1 MSIFKKLVLP
11 AALAAFMS
19 GTGVAS
25 AVTEIQWWHA
35 MGGTNGERVNKIAE
49 DFNATQ
55 SDYKVVPTFK
65 GNYTETMTAAIA
77 AFRAKKQPHIV
88 QVFEVGT
95 ATMMAAKGAVY
106 PVEEMMNDAG
116 EPFDKSV
123 YLPAVISYYQTSD
136 GELLSMPFNSSTPV
150 MWYNKD
156 ALDKAGVTKIPETWP
171 EVKDASEKLLA
182 AGYKCGFSFG
192 WQSWVMVEN
201 FSAWHNIP
209 MGTEEN
215 GFKGTNTKFE
225 FNNDTVKMH
234 MTNLQNWHKDKLF
247 QYGGRRG
254 DSLPMFTNGEC
265 GMWMNSSAYYGSIKS
280 QAKFN
285 FGQTMLPYY
294 PDVIEKPQNSI
305 IGGATLWVLRGK
317 PDEEYK
323 GVAEFMTYLSSPEVQ
338 AWWHQETGYVPIT
351 TPAYELSKE
360 QGFYKENPGTDT
372 AIKQLSLNT
381 PTPNSRGI
389 RFGNFVQIRDVI
401 NEEMEAIWNE
411 SKTPSDAMDEAVSRG
426 DVLLRKFEDANG
438 S

>member
-171 EVKDASEKLLA
+171 EVKDASDKLLA